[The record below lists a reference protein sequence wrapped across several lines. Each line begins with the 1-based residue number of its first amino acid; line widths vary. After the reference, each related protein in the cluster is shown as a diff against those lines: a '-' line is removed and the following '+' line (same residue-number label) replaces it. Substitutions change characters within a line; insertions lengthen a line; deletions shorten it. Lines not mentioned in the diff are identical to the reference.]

1 MPILS
6 VFFGIIVRMWH
17 DDHPPP
23 HIHAEYQGFEAFIEI
38 HTGEVSEG
46 RLPKKAAA
54 IVKEWCL
61 RHQAELLENWERP
74 SDSNLWNVFLEQ
86 IKMIKV
92 LEARYLDEHRV
103 ELVFSDGKEGVFDAS
118 ALLLRTGALV
128 EALRDESYFKRL
140 YIDAG
145 ALCWPNGLE
154 LAPSRLYENCMA
166 TTLA

>member
-1 MPILS
+1 
-6 VFFGIIVRMWH
+6 
-17 DDHPPP
+17 
-23 HIHAEYQGFEAFIEI
+23 
-38 HTGEVSEG
+38 
-46 RLPKKAAA
+46 
-54 IVKEWCL
+54 
-61 RHQAELLENWERP
+61 
-74 SDSNLWNVFLEQ
+74 
-86 IKMIKV
+86 MIKV

-166 TTLA
+166 TTPA